1 MEQFQ
6 DVDVLVVG
14 AGNAA
19 ANAALAA
26 HEAGASVAM
35 LEAAPRSARSGNS
48 AFTGGAF
55 RFVFDGV
62 EDLLRLAP
70 DIKDLDLANID
81 FGTYT
86 RDQYFD
92 DMARL
97 TDYRCDPDL
106 TDVLIS
112 NSYQAALWLRHHGV
126 RFQPALGRQAFKVD
140 GKFKFWGGLAC
151 HILGGGQQLTATLH
165 QALAAAEIPV
175 LYEASAVKLLE
186 DDARIRGVRVQH
198 GGKYH
203 DLRAG
208 AVVLA
213 CGGFESNPEMRAR
226 YLGPNWDLAKVRG
239 TRYNTGRGHRMAQ
252 EIGAAMSGHWSGAH
266 AVQWDM
272 NAPDFGDLTIGDK
285 FQKHNYPYGVIVNAR
300 GERFVNEGRDFHSY
314 TYAAYGAEVLKQPGQ
329 FAWQIFDQKVTHLL
343 RDEYRI
349 ARITKETANTLE
361 ELAGKLT
368 GVDPQ
373 GFLRT
378 MAEYNAAPRP
388 DVPFNPNVHDGLCT
402 TGLAINK
409 TNWANRYDTP
419 PYDAYG
425 VTTGITFTFGGLKV
439 STRAEVV
446 TPSGEAIGGLF
457 AAGEIVGGLYY
468 HNYGSGTGLVA
479 GVVFGRLA
487 GEAAAQVARGNSQRM
502 KSDQPA

>member
-1 MEQFQ
+1 MTPETYSEP
-6 DVDVLVVG
+6 DVLVIG

-26 HEAGASVAM
+26 REAGATVAM
-35 LEAAPRSARSGNS
+35 IESAPQDARAGNS

-55 RFVFDGV
+55 RFVYDGV
-62 EDLLRLAP
+62 DDLLPISP
-70 DIKDLDLANID
+70 DIVDLDLANID
-81 FGTYT
+81 FGCYT
-86 RDQYFD
+86 REQYFD
-92 DMARL
+92 DMGRL
-97 TDYRCDPDL
+97 TEYRSDPEL
-106 TDVLIS
+106 TDILIS
-112 NSYQAALWLRHHGV
+112 NSYDAARWLKAHGV

-151 HILGGGQQLTATLH
+151 HIWGGGQQLTKTLH
-165 QALAAAEIPV
+165 EAVEAAGIPV
-175 LYEASAVKLLE
+175 LYETQAVGLLQ
-186 DDARIRGVRVQH
+186 DDAAIRGVRARWH
-198 GGKYH
+198 GRNI
-203 DLRAG
+203 DLRAKS
-208 AVVLA
+208 VVLA

-239 TRYNTGRGHRMAQ
+239 TRYNTGWGHRMA
-252 EIGAAMSGHWSGAH
+252 IDVGAAVTGHWSGAH

-272 NAPDFGDLTIGDK
+272 NAPEYGDLTIGDK
-285 FQKHNYPYGVIVNAR
+285 FQKHNYPFGILVNAR
-300 GERFVNEGRDFHSY
+300 GERFLDEGLDFHSY
-314 TYAAYGAEVLKQPGQ
+314 TYAKYGHEVMRQPGL
-329 FAWQIFDQKVTHLL
+329 FAWQIFDQKVSHLL

-349 ARITKETANTLE
+349 PRITKESANTFE

-378 MAEYNAAPRP
+378 IEQYNNAPRP
-388 DVPFNPNVHDGLCT
+388 DVPFNPNVHDGLGT
-402 TGLAINK
+402 QGLAFNK
-409 TNWANRYDTP
+409 TNWANRLDTP

-425 VTTGITFTFGGLKV
+425 VTAGVTFTFGGLKV
-439 STRAEVV
+439 SERAEVSD
-446 TPSGEAIGGLF
+446 TAGAPIQGLF

-487 GEAAAQVARGNSQRM
+487 GEGAARSAGRNALH
-502 KSDQPA
+502 